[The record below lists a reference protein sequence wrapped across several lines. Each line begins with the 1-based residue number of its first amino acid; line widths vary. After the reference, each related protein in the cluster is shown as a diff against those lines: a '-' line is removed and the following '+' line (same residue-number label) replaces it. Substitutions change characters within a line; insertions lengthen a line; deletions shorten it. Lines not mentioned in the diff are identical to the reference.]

1 MPNGR
6 AERSRLSLSLSK
18 RSPTRSEASSNSEK
32 VDPDLLPYHQRSSGD
47 LLADAENDS
56 SPDRSA
62 RFPTDS
68 GTKPALSTAP
78 TSDTY
83 LASTHLSSSG
93 GDQTGSRRRL
103 SLDMLSPAERAA
115 MLKDSSENAAVLKDS
130 SEKAAVLKD
139 NSEKSG
145 TQFSNSSPSRP
156 RRSRLWAKIA
166 PWMPWAISKR
176 SSKTC
181 VRAAAEISSQS
192 DSPITPNKP
201 TVRKRPRRALTKDEA
216 LQVLSDFVGGM
227 RKLHVLKRDRRMW
240 LEIAELPPDAALSEP
255 PQPLCEGSQVAPHRE
270 RGGGGTCHRRSCR

>member
-1 MPNGR
+1 
-6 AERSRLSLSLSK
+6 
-18 RSPTRSEASSNSEK
+18 
-32 VDPDLLPYHQRSSGD
+32 
-47 LLADAENDS
+47 
-56 SPDRSA
+56 
-62 RFPTDS
+62 
-68 GTKPALSTAP
+68 
-78 TSDTY
+78 
-83 LASTHLSSSG
+83 
-93 GDQTGSRRRL
+93 
-103 SLDMLSPAERAA
+103 

-255 PQPLCEGSQVAPHRE
+255 PQPLCEGSQVAPHRGRE
-270 RGGGGTCHRRSCR
+270 GGGHLPSSFMSVVMLHAPDPPIPCAHLARIR

>member
-1 MPNGR
+1 
-6 AERSRLSLSLSK
+6 
-18 RSPTRSEASSNSEK
+18 
-32 VDPDLLPYHQRSSGD
+32 
-47 LLADAENDS
+47 
-56 SPDRSA
+56 
-62 RFPTDS
+62 
-68 GTKPALSTAP
+68 
-78 TSDTY
+78 
-83 LASTHLSSSG
+83 
-93 GDQTGSRRRL
+93 
-103 SLDMLSPAERAA
+103 

-145 TQFSNSSPSRP
+145 TQFSKSSPSRP

-255 PQPLCEGSQVAPHRE
+255 PQPLCEGSQVAPHRGRE
-270 RGGGGTCHRRSCR
+270 GVGGTCHRRSCR